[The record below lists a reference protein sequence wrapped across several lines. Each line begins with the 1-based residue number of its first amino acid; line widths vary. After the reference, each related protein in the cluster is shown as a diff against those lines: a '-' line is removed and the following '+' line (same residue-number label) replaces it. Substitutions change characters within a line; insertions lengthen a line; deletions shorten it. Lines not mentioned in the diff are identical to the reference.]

1 MPTACKLKNALR
13 GVSQMSQVLKGRSGV
28 RYSGGMNTAPEED
41 EQEAA
46 KADPLARLLQCHPET
61 AFDYLE
67 FRRMMAGPA
76 AAFAAERATSED
88 IERLGKCLRAMEE
101 AHQLDDPSQEAAADA
116 LFHLAIYEASHNQ
129 VLIRIMQQF
138 IRMMSEDV
146 FYERTSLYQR
156 RGVRDSFLRQH
167 QAIYHAIAAGNP
179 EAARA
184 TADAHLASTMEA
196 LREAQR
202 ADARLEVALRRQQ
215 GAKLVTAK
223 AK

>member
-1 MPTACKLKNALR
+1 
-13 GVSQMSQVLKGRSGV
+13 MSQVLKEHPGV
-28 RYSGGMNTAPEED
+28 LYPGGMNTAPEED
-41 EQEAA
+41 EEDGEDAA

-76 AAFAAERATSED
+76 AAFAAERATPED
-88 IERLGKCLRAMEE
+88 IERLGECLHAMEE
-101 AHQLDDPSQEAAADA
+101 AHELDDPSQEAAADA
-116 LFHLAIYEASHNQ
+116 SFHLAIYEASHNE

-146 FYERTSLYQR
+146 FYDRTSLYQR

-215 GAKLVTAK
+215 GATLVTGK

>member
-88 IERLGKCLRAMEE
+88 IERLGKCLHAMEE
-101 AHQLDDPSQEAAADA
+101 AHELDDPSQEAAADA
-116 LFHLAIYEASHNQ
+116 SFHLAVYEASHNQ

-215 GAKLVTAK
+215 GAKLVTGK
-223 AK
+223 VK

>member
-1 MPTACKLKNALR
+1 
-13 GVSQMSQVLKGRSGV
+13 MSQVLKAGARV
-28 RYSGGMNTAPEED
+28 RYRRGMNTAPEDPED
-41 EQEAA
+41 TEENAV
-46 KADPLARLLQCHPET
+46 KADPLVRLLQCHPET

-76 AAFAAERATSED
+76 AAFAAERGTPAD
-88 IERLGKCLRAMEE
+88 IEKLGDCLRQMEE
-101 AHQLDDPSQEAAADA
+101 AHGLDDPSQEAAADA
-116 LFHLAIYEASHNQ
+116 AFHLAIYEASHNE

-215 GAKLVTAK
+215 GAKLVAGK
-223 AK
+223 PK

>member
-1 MPTACKLKNALR
+1 
-13 GVSQMSQVLKGRSGV
+13 MSQVLKGHPGV
-28 RYSGGMNTAPEED
+28 RYSGRMNTAHEPEED
-41 EQEAA
+41 AA

-76 AAFAAERATSED
+76 AALAAERATPED
-88 IERLGKCLRAMEE
+88 IERLGNCLRTMEE
-101 AHQLDDPSQEAAADA
+101 THELDDPSQEAAADA
-116 LFHLAIYEASHNQ
+116 SFHLAIYEASHNQ

-138 IRMMSEDV
+138 IRMMREDV

-215 GAKLVTAK
+215 GAKLVTSK

>member
-1 MPTACKLKNALR
+1 MSGIWRHEHRARRPTK
-13 GVSQMSQVLKGRSGV
+13 
-28 RYSGGMNTAPEED
+28 TED
-41 EQEAA
+41 AA

-76 AAFAAERATSED
+76 AAFAAERATPQD
-88 IERLGKCLRAMEE
+88 IERLGDCLRAMEE
-101 AHQLDDPSQEAAADA
+101 AHGIDDPSQEAAADA
-116 LFHLAIYEASHNQ
+116 VLPPCDLRGFAQQ

-215 GAKLVTAK
+215 GAKLVTGK

>member
-1 MPTACKLKNALR
+1 
-13 GVSQMSQVLKGRSGV
+13 MSQVLKGCRGV
-28 RYSGGMNTAPEED
+28 RYSGGMNTAPDPKEDEED
-41 EQEAA
+41 AA

-76 AAFAAERATSED
+76 AAFAAERATPED
-88 IERLGKCLRAMEE
+88 IERLGKCLHAMEE
-101 AHQLDDPSQEAAADA
+101 AHEIDDPSQEAAADA
-116 LFHLAIYEASHNQ
+116 FFHLAIYEASHNQ

-215 GAKLVTAK
+215 GATLVTSK

>member
-1 MPTACKLKNALR
+1 
-13 GVSQMSQVLKGRSGV
+13 MSQVLKGRPGV

-76 AAFAAERATSED
+76 AAFAAERATPED
-88 IERLGKCLRAMEE
+88 IERLGKCLHAMEE
-101 AHQLDDPSQEAAADA
+101 AHELDDPSQEAAADA
-116 LFHLAIYEASHNQ
+116 SFHLAIYEASHNQ

-215 GAKLVTAK
+215 GAKLVTGK
-223 AK
+223 VK

>member
-1 MPTACKLKNALR
+1 
-13 GVSQMSQVLKGRSGV
+13 
-28 RYSGGMNTAPEED
+28 MNTAPEDPED
-41 EQEAA
+41 EDAA

-76 AAFAAERATSED
+76 AAFAAERATSQDLEK
-88 IERLGKCLRAMEE
+88 LAACLRQIEE
-101 AHQLDDPSQEAAADA
+101 AHGLDDASQEAAADA
-116 LFHLAIYEASHNQ
+116 AFHLAIYEASHNE

>member
-1 MPTACKLKNALR
+1 
-13 GVSQMSQVLKGRSGV
+13 MSQALNRQGRV
-28 RYSGGMNTAPEED
+28 RYRDGMNTAHEDPED
-41 EQEAA
+41 EDAA

-76 AAFAAERATSED
+76 AAFAAERATPQD
-88 IERLGKCLRAMEE
+88 LAKLAACLRQMEE
-101 AHQLDDPSQEAAADA
+101 THGLDDASQEAAADA
-116 LFHLAIYEASHNQ
+116 AFHLAIYEASHNE

-138 IRMMSEDV
+138 IRMMSEGV

-202 ADARLEVALRRQQ
+202 AEARLEVALRRQQ

>member
-1 MPTACKLKNALR
+1 
-13 GVSQMSQVLKGRSGV
+13 MSQVLKQRAGV
-28 RYSGGMNTAPEED
+28 RYSDGMNTAPEED
-41 EQEAA
+41 EENAA

-76 AAFAAERATSED
+76 AAFAAERATPED
-88 IERLGKCLRAMEE
+88 LRHLDDCMRAMEE
-101 AHQLDDPSQEAAADA
+101 AYELDDLSEEVAADVA
-116 LFHLAIYEASHNQ
+116 FHLAIYEASHNQ
-129 VLIRIMQQF
+129 VLIGIMQQF

-179 EAARA
+179 DAARA

-215 GAKLVTAK
+215 GAKLVTSK
-223 AK
+223 VK

>member
-1 MPTACKLKNALR
+1 
-13 GVSQMSQVLKGRSGV
+13 MSQVLKEQPNV
-28 RYSGGMNTAPEED
+28 RYSGRMNTAPKEDEED
-41 EQEAA
+41 AA
-46 KADPLARLLQCHPET
+46 KAYPLARLLQCHPET
-61 AFDYLE
+61 AIDYLE

-76 AAFAAERATSED
+76 AAFAAERATPED
-88 IERLGKCLRAMEE
+88 IERLGKCLHAMEE
-101 AHQLDDPSQEAAADA
+101 AHELDDPSQEAAADA
-116 LFHLAIYEASHNQ
+116 SFHLAIYEASHNQ

-215 GAKLVTAK
+215 GAKLVAGK
-223 AK
+223 VK

>member
-1 MPTACKLKNALR
+1 
-13 GVSQMSQVLKGRSGV
+13 
-28 RYSGGMNTAPEED
+28 
-41 EQEAA
+41 
-46 KADPLARLLQCHPET
+46 
-61 AFDYLE
+61 
-67 FRRMMAGPA
+67 
-76 AAFAAERATSED
+76 
-88 IERLGKCLRAMEE
+88 
-101 AHQLDDPSQEAAADA
+101 
-116 LFHLAIYEASHNQ
+116 
-129 VLIRIMQQF
+129 MQQF

-146 FYERTSLYQR
+146 FYERTRLYER

-215 GAKLVTAK
+215 GAKLVTGK

>member
-1 MPTACKLKNALR
+1 
-13 GVSQMSQVLKGRSGV
+13 MSQVLKGHPGV
-28 RYSGGMNTAPEED
+28 RYSGLMNTAHEPEED
-41 EQEAA
+41 AA

-76 AAFAAERATSED
+76 AALAAERATPED
-88 IERLGKCLRAMEE
+88 IERLGNCLRTMEE
-101 AHQLDDPSQEAAADA
+101 THELDDPSQEAAADA
-116 LFHLAIYEASHNQ
+116 SFHLAIYEASHNQ

-138 IRMMSEDV
+138 IRMMREDV

-179 EAARA
+179 EAAQA

-215 GAKLVTAK
+215 GAKLVTSK

>member
-1 MPTACKLKNALR
+1 MPRACKLKNALR
-13 GVSQMSQVLKGRSGV
+13 GVSQMSQVLKGRLGV

-76 AAFAAERATSED
+76 AAFAAERATAED
-88 IERLGKCLRAMEE
+88 IERLGKCLHAMEE
-101 AHQLDDPSQEAAADA
+101 AHELDDPSQEAAADA
-116 LFHLAIYEASHNQ
+116 SFHLAVYEASHNQ

-215 GAKLVTAK
+215 GAKLVTGK
-223 AK
+223 VK

>member
-1 MPTACKLKNALR
+1 
-13 GVSQMSQVLKGRSGV
+13 MSQVLKAGARV
-28 RYSGGMNTAPEED
+28 RYRRGMNTAPEDPED
-41 EQEAA
+41 TEENAA

-76 AAFAAERATSED
+76 AAFAAERGTPAD
-88 IERLGKCLRAMEE
+88 IEKLGDCLRQMEE
-101 AHQLDDPSQEAAADA
+101 AHGLDDPSQEAAADA
-116 LFHLAIYEASHNQ
+116 AFHLAIYEASHNE

-215 GAKLVTAK
+215 GAKLVTGK
-223 AK
+223 PK

>member
-1 MPTACKLKNALR
+1 M
-13 GVSQMSQVLKGRSGV
+13 SQMSQVLKGRSGV
-28 RYSGGMNTAPEED
+28 RYSGGMNTAPKEDEED
-41 EQEAA
+41 AA

-76 AAFAAERATSED
+76 AAFAAERATPED
-88 IERLGKCLRAMEE
+88 IERLGNCLHAMEE
-101 AHQLDDPSQEAAADA
+101 AHELDDPSQEAAADA
-116 LFHLAIYEASHNQ
+116 SFHLAIYEASHNE

-215 GAKLVTAK
+215 GAKLVTGK
-223 AK
+223 VK

>member
-1 MPTACKLKNALR
+1 
-13 GVSQMSQVLKGRSGV
+13 MSQVLKRRAGV
-28 RYSGGMNTAPEED
+28 RYSDGMNTAPEED
-41 EQEAA
+41 EENAA
-46 KADPLARLLQCHPET
+46 KADPLTRLLQCHPET

-76 AAFAAERATSED
+76 AAFAAERATPED
-88 IERLGKCLRAMEE
+88 LKRLDDCIRAMEKAYE
-101 AHQLDDPSQEAAADA
+101 LDDLSQEVAADVA
-116 LFHLAIYEASHNQ
+116 FHLAIYEASHNQ
-129 VLIRIMQQF
+129 VLIGIMQQF
-138 IRMMSEDV
+138 IRMMSKDV

-215 GAKLVTAK
+215 GAKLVTGK
-223 AK
+223 VK

>member
-1 MPTACKLKNALR
+1 
-13 GVSQMSQVLKGRSGV
+13 
-28 RYSGGMNTAPEED
+28 MNTAPEDSED
-41 EQEAA
+41 EDAA

-76 AAFAAERATSED
+76 AAFAAERATAED
-88 IERLGKCLRAMEE
+88 IERLGECLHAMEE

-116 LFHLAIYEASHNQ
+116 SFHLAIYEASHNQ

-215 GAKLVTAK
+215 GAKLVTGK
-223 AK
+223 VK